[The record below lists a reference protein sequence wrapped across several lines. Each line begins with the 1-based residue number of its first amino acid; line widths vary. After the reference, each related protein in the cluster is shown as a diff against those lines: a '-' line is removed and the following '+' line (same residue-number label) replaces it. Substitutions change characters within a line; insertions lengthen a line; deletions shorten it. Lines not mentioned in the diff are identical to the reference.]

1 MHSLYDRTRFSD
13 SQIRLTSTSA
23 TLVEGSVS
31 ENTFANIQAETSR
44 PVHIIFFVGRS
55 PMDPLTVSS
64 PNHGNKLKC
73 FGPAQL
79 LRV

>member
-31 ENTFANIQAETSR
+31 ENTFASIQAETSR
-44 PVHIIFFVGRS
+44 PVHINLFVGSS
-55 PMDPLTVSS
+55 PTPPLIVSS
-64 PNHGNKLKC
+64 PNHGNELKW
-73 FGPAQL
+73 FGPSQL
-79 LRV
+79 IRV

>member
-13 SQIRLTSTSA
+13 SQIRLMSTSA
-23 TLVEGSVS
+23 TLAEGSVS

-44 PVHIIFFVGRS
+44 LTHIIFFVGSS
-55 PMDPLTVSS
+55 PTAPLTVPS
-64 PNHGNKLKC
+64 PNHGNELKW
-73 FGPAQL
+73 FGPSQL